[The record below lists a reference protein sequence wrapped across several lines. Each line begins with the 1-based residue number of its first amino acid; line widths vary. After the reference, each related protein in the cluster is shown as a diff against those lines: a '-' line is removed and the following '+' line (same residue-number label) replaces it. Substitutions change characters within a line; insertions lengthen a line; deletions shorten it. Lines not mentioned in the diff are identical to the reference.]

1 MADHS
6 LLRGIL
12 CNTSNLEK
20 TPVTIIN
27 EVASTMRSQ
36 PDFRFEESFQSHSL
50 QKSYCCTVRLC
61 NGQLIGR
68 GIGSNKRDAK
78 QRASQHALE
87 QLTTMINL
95 TRHQVFLPVCRHS
108 FQFCLA
114 ASFPVADT
122 PLLFQFTTL
131 PLPQSPSIL
140 IQLTLPAF
148 KSHFLYVCRHSL
160 DLYCLPAS
168 FPVASSLVS
177 IDYTAPL
184 PHLSFSSYPLCL
196 SYTFLYADTL
206 PFHACLPL
214 S

>member
-36 PDFRFEESFQSHSL
+36 PDFRIEESFQSHSL

-131 PLPQSPSIL
+131 PLPHSPSICDQVVL
-140 IQLTLPAF
+140 RSVEDCEQKIGQQTKMSVVHLGGVHILV
-148 KSHFLYVCRHSL
+148 FLAQSGFWLVFRVRHT
-160 DLYCLPAS
+160 C
-168 FPVASSLVS
+168 
-177 IDYTAPL
+177 
-184 PHLSFSSYPLCL
+184 
-196 SYTFLYADTL
+196 
-206 PFHACLPL
+206 
-214 S
+214 